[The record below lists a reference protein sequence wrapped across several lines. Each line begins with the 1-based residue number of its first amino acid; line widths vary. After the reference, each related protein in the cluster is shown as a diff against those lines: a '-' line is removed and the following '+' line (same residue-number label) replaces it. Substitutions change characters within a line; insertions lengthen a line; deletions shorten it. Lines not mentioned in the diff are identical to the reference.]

1 MYVNEV
7 SVRNL
12 VARMVQRIT
21 SHLALRDD
29 LMQEALIHLWLTES
43 RRPGQTLSWYL
54 QGCRYHLLH
63 YLSLGRSL
71 DSAKRRFNQWPDAG
85 EEDSDQEPF
94 EGESSGDTVLT
105 VVIARD
111 IIALLVPHLTLVQ
124 RTVLYCFAD
133 GLGPRDIGR
142 RLGISHTMVIKH
154 RSKIASILERLES
167 SLPVESVASSAAL
180 SPKNRDFAKESV
192 RSLLSGGR
200 FRHRVQPEEFTGRLR
215 AGAGANRQ
223 ALRNLDHPARL
234 AQSA

>member
-1 MYVNEV
+1 MYINEV
-7 SVRNL
+7 SVRDS
-12 VARMVQRIT
+12 VARMVRRIT

-54 QGCRYHLLH
+54 QSCKYHLLH

-71 DSAKRRFNQWPDAG
+71 DSAKRRFNQWPNDG
-85 EEDSDQEPF
+85 EEDSDQKLSEI
-94 EGESSGDTVLT
+94 ESSGDTVLT

-111 IIALLVPHLTLVQ
+111 IISMLAPHLTLVQ

-133 GLGPRDIGR
+133 GLGPREIGK

-154 RSKIASILERLES
+154 RTRIASILERLES
-167 SLPVESVASSAAL
+167 SSPVESAASSAAL
-180 SPKNRDFAKESV
+180 DRKNRDLARESI
-192 RSLLSGGR
+192 RSPQFGGR
-200 FRHRVQPEEFTGRLR
+200 LGRR
-215 AGAGANRQ
+215 AQFDDLTVMLGAGASRDRQ
-223 ALRNLDHPARL
+223 ASRNLDRPVPL